1 MGETARRAFVAT
13 LVALSVIVLALLL
26 WKLRLVIGLVFT
38 GFIVAAAIRPS
49 IEFLRRRGI
58 PRVVGL
64 ALHYALF
71 AGLIAV
77 LLYFVI
83 PRALHQVTAAV
94 DNLPQTRQNLKH
106 AANQSSGIK
115 RDVLLALQRRLKEV
129 PHAGDVVAPAVEVG
143 KTAMEVIIGIFFVFA
158 VAGYWI
164 FERDRLRSVVRA
176 LVPRKHRRIVV
187 DTWELID
194 LRLGA
199 FVRGQGLIIV
209 IAASLLSFLFWL
221 IGLPYWLL
229 IGCFA
234 GFVELVPVIGPLA
247 AGALAVGVG
256 FTQSVHLAVLA
267 AAVVGGVRLA
277 QDYLI
282 NPRVM
287 GGAVGISP
295 LVILINASAVVFLFG
310 GFAVL
315 LAVPIAAVLVTL
327 IDVIV
332 RDKDPAEEETPTVL
346 FPAKEAE
353 R

>member
-1 MGETARRAFVAT
+1 MAETARRAFVAT
-13 LVALSVIVLALLL
+13 LVSVSVIVLALVL
-26 WKLRLVIGLVFT
+26 WKIRLVLGLVFT
-38 GFIVAAAIRPS
+38 GFIIAAAIRPS
-49 IEFLRRRGI
+49 IDRLHRLGV

-64 ALHYALF
+64 MLHYLLF
-71 AGLIAV
+71 AGILALLLWVAV
-77 LLYFVI
+77 

-94 DNLPQTRQNLKH
+94 DNLPQTRQHLRH
-106 AANQSSGIK
+106 EANQSTGIK
-115 RDVLLALQRRLKEV
+115 RDVLLALQRRLKELPQGHQLV
-129 PHAGDVVAPAVEVG
+129 RPAAEIG
-143 KTAMEVIIGIFFVFA
+143 KTAAEVMVGIFFVFA

-164 FERDRLRSVVRA
+164 FERKRAESVLAA
-176 LVPRKHRRIVV
+176 LVPRKHRRVVV

-199 FVRGQGLIIV
+199 FVRGEGLV
-209 IAASLLSFLFWL
+209 VLIAATLLSVLFWA

-229 IGCFA
+229 IGPF
-234 GFVELVPVIGPLA
+234 GGIVEIVPVVGPLA

-256 FTQSVHLAVLA
+256 FTQSVHLAVIA
-267 AAVVGGVRLA
+267 AIVVGGVRLA